1 MGLVDWVLTLVARVI
16 LTIFFVVGG
25 TTLAALKTPK
35 VVALFW
41 IDQGCTVW
49 HLILELW
56 DDVNR
61 NYR

>member
-1 MGLVDWVLTLVARVI
+1 MGLVDQILTLVARVI

-25 TTLAALKTPK
+25 LALTTLKTPK

-41 IDQGCTVW
+41 RDQGRRVW